1 MALHVNDVLEG
12 SSIGPLDKEI
22 SNTLYGLR
30 SSGALPTL
38 EKNNDTRGF
47 IFFTRPQLNLTT
59 TNIRT
64 IRQLYPL
71 LSKEERSIQ
80 RYVRTTLDPRLLTGV
95 TGPGSNLYGD
105 IKISCP
111 LVDAGNA
118 FIPLLSN
125 TITSLTGWPDL
136 VTPTH
141 TTTAGLRKEQQTF
154 VDGTYE
160 KFDSFDLSATFE
172 NFRGEPLSLM
182 LQVWLMYPSL
192 VFEGLLTPY
201 TDLIATNEFDY
212 NTRIYRFIMDST
224 NTYIKKAAAIGAG
237 FPNSAPTGKFFD
249 FDRNKPF
256 SEQTGNINVNFK
268 CDGAMYFDDIVLKEF
283 NIVQTYF
290 NKGIEDYLIDP
301 DSSSM
306 EKVPRE
312 LLPELESRCYPIVNL
327 DTYELEWLINKNSLA
342 YKRLMKTT
350 DADDGIDIADDVNED
365 PYNGDTLRDYLG
377 I

>member
-30 SSGALPTL
+30 SSGAMPTL
-38 EKNNDTRGF
+38 EKNNDTRGYV
-47 IFFTRPQLNLTT
+47 FFTRPQFNLTT

-71 LSKEERSIQ
+71 LSKEEKSIQ

-95 TGPGSNLYGD
+95 TGPGSDLYGD

-141 TTTAGLRKEQQTF
+141 TSTAGLRKEQQTM

-201 TDLIATNEFDY
+201 IDLMATNEFDY

-249 FDRNKPF
+249 FDRSKPF

-283 NIVQTYF
+283 NMVQTYF
-290 NKGIEDYLIDP
+290 NKSIEDYLKDP
-301 DSSSM
+301 KSSEM

-327 DTYELEWLINKNSLA
+327 DTYELEWIISKNSLA
-342 YKRLMKTT
+342 YKRLMSTVGEGNETNNEKQNN
-350 DADDGIDIADDVNED
+350 DALSNFFGA
-365 PYNGDTLRDYLG
+365 
-377 I
+377 